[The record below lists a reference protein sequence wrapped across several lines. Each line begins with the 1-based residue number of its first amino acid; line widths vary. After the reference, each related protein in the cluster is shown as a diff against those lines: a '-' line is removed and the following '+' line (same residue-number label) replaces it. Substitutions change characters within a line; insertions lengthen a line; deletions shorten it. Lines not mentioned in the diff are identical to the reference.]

1 MGVTGEI
8 MDPLK
13 PRNFYP
19 AWLALGF
26 HFLAFLNMDY
36 QEKIPPDT
44 LVKLVTLWNRTIPV
58 TSYN

>member
-19 AWLALGF
+19 AQLTLGF
-26 HFLAFLNMDY
+26 HFLAFLNTEY
-36 QEKIPPDT
+36 PETIPPDT
-44 LVKLVTLWNRTIPV
+44 LVKLVTLWNRTNP
-58 TSYN
+58 SYQL